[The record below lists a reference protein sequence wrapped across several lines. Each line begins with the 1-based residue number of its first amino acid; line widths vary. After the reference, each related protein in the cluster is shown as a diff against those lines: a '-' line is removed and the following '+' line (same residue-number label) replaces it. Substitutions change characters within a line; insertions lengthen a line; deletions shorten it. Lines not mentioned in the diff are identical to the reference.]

1 MQMNTPKYVFLHYL
15 CPHGEPEPPL
25 TSPGYPSRP
34 EGMSGASSTRLL
46 LLSLVWAYEI
56 LCAPFKNEVSPYPS
70 PVEFL

>member
-46 LLSLVWAYEI
+46 LLSLVLAYEI